1 MAKEREAM
9 SQRWNTPVRWTQRLA
24 IPVAVLLLLSVAR
37 PALAAGPQDQ
47 IQKVLDAVAAVLKD
61 PSLQGPDKQAERRQ
75 RVRQII
81 LDMFDFEE
89 MAKLALGPY
98 WDRLTPPQRTQ
109 FVSLFGTLFERAY
122 NSLVLRFLAE
132 RQTVYGREAIM
143 QDRAVVQT
151 TLVDQKTNGELPI
164 EYRLIDKGQRWAVFD
179 VSVEG
184 ASPAQNY
191 RAQFD
196 QIIRSSSYDTLLQR
210 IVRKVGEGDS

>member
-1 MAKEREAM
+1 M
-9 SQRWNTPVRWTQRLA
+9 SQRWNTSVRWVQRLA

-37 PALAAGPQDQ
+37 PALAAGPQEQ

-61 PSLQGPDKQAERRQ
+61 PSLQGPDKQAERQQ

-81 LDMFDFEE
+81 LDTFDFGE

-98 WDRLTPPQRTQ
+98 WDRLTPQQRTQ
-109 FVSLFGTLFERAY
+109 FVSLFGTLFERSY
-122 NSLVLRFLAE
+122 NRLVLRFLAE
-132 RQTVYGREAIM
+132 RQTIYGREAIT

-151 TLVDQKTNGELPI
+151 TLVDQKTNGELPV
-164 EYRLIDKGQRWAVFD
+164 EYHLVDKGQRWAVFD
-179 VSVEG
+179 VIVDGVSL
-184 ASPAQNY
+184 ALNY

-210 IVRKVGEGDS
+210 IASKVGEGSS

>member
-9 SQRWNTPVRWTQRLA
+9 SQQWNTSVRWVQRLA
-24 IPVAVLLLLSVAR
+24 IPTAVLLLLSVAR
-37 PALAAGPQDQ
+37 PALAAGPQEQ

-61 PSLQGPDKQAERRQ
+61 PSLQGPDKQAERQQ

-81 LDMFDFEE
+81 LDTFDFEE

-98 WDRLTPPQRTQ
+98 WDRLTPQQRTQ
-109 FVSLFGTLFERAY
+109 FVSLFGTLFERSY
-122 NSLVLRFLAE
+122 KSLVLRFLTN
-132 RQTVYGREAIM
+132 RQTIYGGEAIT

-151 TLVDQKTNGELPI
+151 TLVDQKTNGELPV
-164 EYRLIDKGQRWAVFD
+164 EYHLIDKGQRWAVFD
-179 VSVEG
+179 VIVDGVSL
-184 ASPAQNY
+184 AQNY

-210 IVRKVGEGDS
+210 IISRVGEGSP